1 MSRLNLSI
9 KNGWIALVFQLA
21 YIVAQFFS
29 RNVFLEYL
37 GDDIVGTDGTLISM
51 LMFLNLS
58 ELGIG
63 TAVGFALYKP
73 IFENNRNRINEIMG
87 YLGYLYKRIGLFILL
102 AGLVLILF
110 FPIIF
115 KSTNISLGLIIY
127 LFCALLMSNLI
138 NYFFTYHMFLL
149 EADQKT
155 YVNTTIYRSSYILK
169 LILQCFLLIYFQS
182 VLLWITVELIS
193 SFTYAIILRDRI
205 KKIYPWL
212 NFKFKVT
219 TELKD
224 KNKPLLTKIK
234 QISFH
239 KLGTF
244 VSNGTDNILIFAI
257 INPATV
263 AFVGNYQMVTLNVN
277 ILVSKMFEGTKASVG
292 NLVAENN

>member
-1 MSRLNLSI
+1 
-9 KNGWIALVFQLA
+9 
-21 YIVAQFFS
+21 
-29 RNVFLEYL
+29 
-37 GDDIVGTDGTLISM
+37 
-51 LMFLNLS
+51 
-58 ELGIG
+58 
-63 TAVGFALYKP
+63 
-73 IFENNRNRINEIMG
+73 
-87 YLGYLYKRIGLFILL
+87 
-102 AGLVLILF
+102 
-110 FPIIF
+110 
-115 KSTNISLGLIIY
+115 
-127 LFCALLMSNLI
+127 
-138 NYFFTYHMFLL
+138 
-149 EADQKT
+149 
-155 YVNTTIYRSSYILK
+155 
-169 LILQCFLLIYFQS
+169 QCFLLIYFQS

-234 QISFH
+234 QIGFH

-292 NLVAENN
+292 NLVAENNLTNILKVFWEMMALRFFFAGTTALLMYMGFDELITLWLGEKYLLSDSILLVLIAIFFIMQIRQPVDDFKQAYG